1 MIKTINT
8 HCTFA
13 LEEVFD
19 YYSYYQPNALASRML
34 VLNKKTMKLLRYF
47 LPVLLAVINSRPRK
61 G

>member
-8 HCTFA
+8 YRTFA

-34 VLNKKTMKLLRYF
+34 VHPMLPTKFYAYF
-47 LPVLLAVINSRPRK
+47 LR
-61 G
+61 

>member
-1 MIKTINT
+1 MIKNINT

-34 VLNKKTMKLLRYF
+34 VLNKKNYETITLLF
-47 LPVLLAVINSRPRK
+47 ASFAGCVHVLCM
-61 G
+61 